1 MRTQAAV
8 ATRASMVTTSS
19 SSSSS
24 SSTSAA
30 PAAALEAAQLQL
42 MHAQQ
47 DAQRQAA
54 AYTMLE
60 ATCAALRAD
69 LEAARAQTA
78 AVEAELESAHTAA
91 ASARLAMEKREAL
104 AVEAEA
110 AQRTQAL
117 ATAELTAQLEAANAL
132 IARRDAALVAAE
144 IGMWAHGEIVS
155 SCVRQVNFIFPKS
168 SIISCVISRNDI
180 YIGSKTL
187 VVVYVFAC
195 VCFLLSQRRPKS
207 PGSATR

>member
-1 MRTQAAV
+1 MEMPEDLNSNCLRVLYRSRRPAAPCQFDHQARTLQSVEDELRRVRTQAAV

-24 SSTSAA
+24 SASTSAA
-30 PAAALEAAQLQL
+30 LAAALEAAQLQL
-42 MHAQQ
+42 LHAQQ

-69 LEAARAQTA
+69 LDAARAQTA

-91 ASARLAMEKREAL
+91 ASARIAMEKREAL

-144 IGMWAHGEIVS
+144 IGMH
-155 SCVRQVNFIFPKS
+155 FDF
-168 SIISCVISRNDI
+168 
-180 YIGSKTL
+180 
-187 VVVYVFAC
+187 
-195 VCFLLSQRRPKS
+195 
-207 PGSATR
+207 